1 MIENWIL
8 TLNWLISLN
17 SNVMGKGTTTGG
29 VDLFRGAIPMMV
41 LHITD
46 KEAICLLLA
55 TEA

>member
-1 MIENWIL
+1 
-8 TLNWLISLN
+8 
-17 SNVMGKGTTTGG
+17 MGKGTTTGG